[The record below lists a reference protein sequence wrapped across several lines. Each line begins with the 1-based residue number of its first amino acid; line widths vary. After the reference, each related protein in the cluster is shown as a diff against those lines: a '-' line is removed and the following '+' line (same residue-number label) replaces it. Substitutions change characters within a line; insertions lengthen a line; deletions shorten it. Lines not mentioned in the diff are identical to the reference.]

1 MLPYCR
7 LLALGVTKRSVGN
20 EAVCQPYDQVS
31 PQGYC
36 KHILGNLPVFG
47 TKQQLQDNEQKMR
60 RYELLKTYFKS
71 LPKSSPY
78 NYELRQSCVLVV
90 DDIYCHNYF
99 KRCYISSAPQ
109 PVCRDFC
116 EDTFLKVCDREIKI
130 GEEFN
135 RRKDLFL
142 WPYYWEIIN
151 CTTLPYRNE
160 TSNCYYPDVIQ
171 GWYSPKVL
179 LYSYQTLAKKF
190 HCRKWKK
197 KVVLDSPGTR
207 KDFN

>member
-1 MLPYCR
+1 MIEVKVIMLPYYR

-47 TKQQLQDNEQKMR
+47 SKQQLQDNEQKMQ

-71 LPKSSPY
+71 QPKSSPD

-130 GEEFN
+130 AEEFN
-135 RRKDLFL
+135 TRKDLFS

-151 CTTLPYRNE
+151 CTTLPYRKE

-179 LYSYQTLAKKF
+179 LYSYQTLAKKDQ
-190 HCRKWKK
+190 CRK
-197 KVVLDSPGTR
+197 
-207 KDFN
+207 